1 MPANSQSMASGDLL
15 ITLSRVGSF
24 RAGRHG
30 DHMCK
35 LLTFLIALGAAIL
48 SLVPADAGYFLFVGK
63 PPAIAV
69 SVITTTGSV
78 TWTVPAN
85 FISLVS
91 VECIS
96 GGGGSDQNGSS
107 GGGAYAK
114 ITSTSTTLTPG
125 VTSISIGIGAGGAVT
140 PTAGGHTWWNATSL
154 ANAVSNG
161 SGQSVACQG
170 GQPNS
175 GATPGAGGAAA
186 SSVGTTTFSGGTG
199 GVVSTTFGGGGGA
212 AGPFGAGG
220 SGGSGGSAGP
230 GGGGGTNGG
239 GGAGDTV
246 TAGGNG
252 GNGTEWTATLLNG
265 SVSSASFGSGGAPGG
280 SVGSGT
286 APTPGLYGA
295 GVSGRRAGVGAP
307 GILVITYRQS

>member
-1 MPANSQSMASGDLL
+1 
-15 ITLSRVGSF
+15 
-24 RAGRHG
+24 
-30 DHMCK
+30 MCK

-140 PTAGGHTWWNATSL
+140 PTAGGHNGGMRLRSL
-154 ANAVSNG
+154 MRFRTGRANQWPAKAVNQTREPRPERAALRRLVSERPR
-161 SGQSVACQG
+161 SPEVQ
-170 GQPNS
+170 
-175 GATPGAGGAAA
+175 AA
-186 SSVGTTTFSGGTG
+186 SSRPPLAAA
-199 GVVSTTFGGGGGA
+199 VVRLGLLARVAAAAAEGAQAPAAAAVLTAA
-212 AGPFGAGG
+212 AG
-220 SGGSGGSAGP
+220 
-230 GGGGGTNGG
+230 
-239 GGAGDTV
+239 
-246 TAGGNG
+246 
-252 GNGTEWTATLLNG
+252 
-265 SVSSASFGSGGAPGG
+265 
-280 SVGSGT
+280 
-286 APTPGLYGA
+286 
-295 GVSGRRAGVGAP
+295 
-307 GILVITYRQS
+307 LVIRLLRGAMAATEQSGPPRF